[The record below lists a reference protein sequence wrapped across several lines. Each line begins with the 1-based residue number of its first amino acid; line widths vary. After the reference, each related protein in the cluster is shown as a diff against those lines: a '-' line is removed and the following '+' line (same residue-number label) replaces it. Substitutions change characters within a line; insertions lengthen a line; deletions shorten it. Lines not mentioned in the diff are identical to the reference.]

1 MFQPMHPRQRSTGNQ
16 KDRPSALAKG
26 LFCLPNGSGLSGL
39 RGRLLEGRL
48 RYLPHRIHSL
58 FTISNTRVGSC
69 EPQRVSLVP
78 AGLLT
83 NRTADLFDLP
93 DNNDSARPHGG
104 ARRDRTDDL
113 MLAKHALSQL
123 SYGPFGAGLKRRRR
137 RASPWLSR
145 HGARRPVGL
154 ASALA
159 GFGCVIVV
167 RMVGLGRLERPT
179 SPLSGVRSNHLSYR
193 PDPQELKR
201 SQGPGPRAQARH
213 PITHCPDEKRET
225 KTAASRIAGS
235 D

>member
-1 MFQPMHPRQRSTGNQ
+1 MSARFRETACVSART
-16 KDRPSALAKG
+16 PSAEDVQAIRKTGPQALARGPILLAKWI
-26 LFCLPNGSGLSGL
+26 
-39 RGRLLEGRL
+39 RLDGPAGAAAGGQLEM
-48 RYLPHRIHSL
+48 LPHRIHSL
-58 FTISNTRVGSC
+58 FTISNTRMPPHT
-69 EPQRVSLVP
+69 EQDMRVPVP
-78 AGLLT
+78 AGLL
-83 NRTADLFDLP
+83 RTAPQISLTVRTKHKT
-93 DNNDSARPHGG
+93 ARPHGG

-179 SPLSGVRSNHLSYR
+179 SPLTGVRSNHLSYR
-193 PDPQELKR
+193 PVPTTQ
-201 SQGPGPRAQARH
+201 
-213 PITHCPDEKRET
+213 
-225 KTAASRIAGS
+225 
-235 D
+235 